1 MRIRGMVLAALTAT
15 LVLAMASVAVAGTVA
30 PTITASKTAVR
41 YPQAALLT
49 VSAPTTPSAIV
60 RRLAGASEWTTLVA
74 GIETTLAAVSVHPTS
89 TAAYAAVCDGATSDP
104 VTITVAAQ
112 LSKPQINGRGYRGR
126 KMWIKGWL
134 APRHFSGGDVQLTFY
149 RWEKAGTTTV
159 TTKRNGKVVR
169 TRKVAKYAWVQ
180 QGAAKDVTLVRQ
192 NWLKSKWSYRWTAA
206 ARGTWKIVVSHEDV
220 AHAYSSASARTVIKR

>member
-15 LVLAMASVAVAGTVA
+15 LVLAVGSVAVAGTA
-30 PTITASKTAVR
+30 TPTISASKTALQ
-41 YPQAALLT
+41 YPHSALLT

-60 RRLAGASEWTTLVA
+60 RRLAGASEWTTLPV
-74 GIETTLAAVSVHPTS
+74 GIETTQATVSVHPTS
-89 TAAYAAVCDGATSDP
+89 TAAYAAVCEGVTSDP

-112 LSKPQINGRGYRGR
+112 LSKPQINARGHKGR

-134 APRHFSGGDVQLTFY
+134 APRHFGGGDVQLKFY
-149 RWEKAGTTTV
+149 RWEKDGTATV

-169 TRKVAKYAWVQ
+169 TRKVATHGWVQ
-180 QGAAKDVTLVRQ
+180 QGGAIDVPLVRQ
-192 NWLKSKWSYRWTAA
+192 NWVKSKWSYRWTAA

-220 AHAYSSASARTVIKR
+220 AHAYSSASARSVIKR

>member
-15 LVLAMASVAVAGTVA
+15 LVLAMGSVALADVVA
-30 PTITASKTAVR
+30 PTLSASKTALK
-41 YPQAALLT
+41 YPHSALLT
-49 VSAPTTPSAIV
+49 VSAPTTPSAIL

-74 GIETTLAAVSVHPTS
+74 GIETTQATVSVRPVG
-89 TAAYAAVCDGATSDP
+89 TAAYAAVCEGVTSDP

-112 LSKPQINGRGYRGR
+112 LSKPQINARGHKGR

-159 TTKRNGKVVR
+159 TTKRNGKVVKTKR
-169 TRKVAKYAWVQ
+169 VAKYGWVQ